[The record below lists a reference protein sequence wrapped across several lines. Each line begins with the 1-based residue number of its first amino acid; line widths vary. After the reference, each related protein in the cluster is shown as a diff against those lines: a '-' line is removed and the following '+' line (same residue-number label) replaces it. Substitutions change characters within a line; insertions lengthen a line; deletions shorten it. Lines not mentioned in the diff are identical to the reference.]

1 MRKLL
6 LIAAVLALPLV
17 LQAGVVKGKVT
28 CGKKPVAGVQVS
40 DGRQIVLTDAKGR
53 YTLKTDKADS
63 IVFITTPSGYKAQM
77 IDPIRPGFW
86 QLLTEAPSKT
96 EVHNFKLVPQDQSNY
111 SVIFITDT
119 HFAADPSRND

>member
-1 MRKLL
+1 MENRLFRQQSMDQVNSPEQIRDYLRVTSPKLWM

-86 QLLTEAPSKT
+86 QLLT
-96 EVHNFKLVPQDQSNY
+96 
-111 SVIFITDT
+111 
-119 HFAADPSRND
+119 